1 MHMYLFR
8 VIPFSFTFEAKLD
21 AVDITI
27 QKIVK
32 IENEGCNADEDY
44 NYIGKW
50 YMRFRWDNLNIP
62 IELHSKMQYNRL

>member
-27 QKIVK
+27 HKIVK

-44 NYIGKW
+44 NYIGKQ

-62 IELHSKMQYNRL
+62 LDMFSKM

>member
-8 VIPFSFTFEAKLD
+8 VIPFSFTFEANLD

-44 NYIGKW
+44 NYIGK
-50 YMRFRWDNLNIP
+50 
-62 IELHSKMQYNRL
+62 